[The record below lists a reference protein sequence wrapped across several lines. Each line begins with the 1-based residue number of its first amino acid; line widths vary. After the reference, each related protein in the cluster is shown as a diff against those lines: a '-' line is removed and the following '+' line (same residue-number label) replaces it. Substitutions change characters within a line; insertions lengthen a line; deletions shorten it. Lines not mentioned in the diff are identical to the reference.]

1 MCTPLGKAKVE
12 SEHFILLYVHSQYAV
27 CVLSLK
33 KCWLHVF
40 HFSTLNAA
48 ISSST
53 IYEYEMHEYESFFQH
68 KLNDYCL
75 YSILIILCLQ

>member
-12 SEHFILLYVHSQYAV
+12 SEHFILLCVHSQYAV

-40 HFSTLNAA
+40 HLSTFNAA

-53 IYEYEMHEYESFFQH
+53 VHEYEMHEYESCFQH